1 MNNSPQELL
10 KRALLKLEATG
21 EDGFEGFIASVLAE
35 ISDQPFR
42 IASSGTQRGRDGES
56 ELDEGA
62 IYFETKLH
70 KSRVRKDQIAVKLVD
85 LLADDRGQL
94 DIFIIC
100 ATASISAQH
109 AKDFRNMFEA
119 RGITLLILDW
129 NRNTGLP
136 RLATL
141 VAMGSTG
148 GKNFL
153 IEHLNDSDDS
163 TLLVD
168 TLSAIDQ
175 LALLPEFESY
185 SERLF
190 TEITNASIGLGL
202 AKKSNRNWLSE
213 IFSCQKQA
221 RQYLGQPLAP
231 RDASM
236 DFLQPRRTLSE
247 QLKHAFVGSSSEA
260 VFVVSGTEGTGKSW
274 LIANTWLESDSASI
288 LVIVTSTELRDPED
302 ISNIEDFVIG
312 KLIEQTGGEHNHKS
326 INRWRRRLAM
336 WKANPEASNI
346 RITVCIDGLNQHPR
360 FNWTRFIG
368 GASLFL
374 RKLGGQLV
382 VSTRTSYFS
391 RIKPSIWAEV
401 ICINVPEFTNFE
413 LDNILQARDI
423 DPMSLNEPVY
433 RTLKNPRILNI
444 AVNLLLAQEIEDMT
458 QLSVGRLLFEHLR
471 TSNLTGSTDLL
482 PNEFANTMSKL
493 ANEFISRLEA
503 GAEDDLKLFDVGNH
517 SRLEEVSSGRF
528 FKPVLEDPDRYE
540 IVDDGLILALGMW
553 LVKALRREL
562 RNERDP
568 HDGLEVI
575 LEPVSTLDKLAEIV
589 GTAIQVACLTE
600 SYEAEIATSLIRHY
614 EGLQNLP
621 EEQFQPFKALVK
633 VRPDAFLE
641 AAKEVALFDSNGPTS
656 GWLPEA
662 ILEARDEPSVM
673 SEIESAI
680 PKWLSYYCFAPEHV
694 MHEPISEPLSEK
706 ALKERE
712 RVTQELKDRIEALT
726 ETETNYMEKN
736 LTKLEEGD
744 VNVLHRLSMSLLAG
758 LRLETFAGPLVS
770 SVFSA
775 SLTRAV
781 GSLHLE
787 FENLIRFNRMDWA
800 ETRKALKEEISCLC
814 DERSSVGD
822 WTIVKVLNSTGDP
835 SDADEAQVL
844 RESLIENYKRPGRWR
859 LIEDYCETD
868 PCDPQASPSKNISK
882 TAKKYQNIDVEKLCT
897 STGTSM
903 ETHFF
908 KDAMPGIAR
917 FESEAGVVA
926 IRRLVTHSL
935 EREGLPRRQ
944 AILALEPFSV
954 LLPSSDVESLVTY
967 AQSSSARPEP
977 QHNVPDEW
985 MTAQH
990 SLLIAFPHLSGDE
1003 QLQALN
1009 GMRTKAVLDGFYRMI
1024 KPPEAHRVE
1033 TLLNKAH
1040 MDKNVDRLF
1049 NLLAA
1054 INHADPPLT
1063 DKTIDIV
1070 AELLVFPD
1078 TTVRA
1083 EALALAVRSNH
1094 ELLLKLV
1101 ADSDWNAGKLTLN
1114 ENRNEL
1120 SYGSSALVAATKAG
1134 LIDVN
1139 KALDRMALSY
1149 YGIAATSLGEDTANI
1164 VADRIEIALR
1174 SVLNVGELN
1183 GLPVIEEVIDD
1194 DDHSLPSLVSL
1205 REHLHSDDSHAVFEC
1220 LSATDEQIQDRQ
1232 KKLLCAYE
1240 QFIERLSSLNA
1251 ELVLTHISAKGI
1263 ETIVS
1268 ARPDVISRWHELL
1281 METDEVQKQY
1291 AHNFAIVF
1299 AGAIA
1304 AENTTLAVSLF
1315 RAYAK
1320 VAPFIGRVFG
1330 NASVP
1335 IKAEVLWS
1343 NGHIPKISALCV
1355 ERLDDCCNDQEILNE
1370 VLAAFTNYQESILAS
1385 YVERL
1390 MSSGEPIHI
1399 ARALMVAGFSVESE
1413 FAENALSRFE
1423 GTEGFIGEVYTAAR
1437 GAYDR
1442 NKWSRHWYERMRSAT
1457 SKMDFWRYSVL
1468 LSRIVD
1474 ARINVWRGLEPKT
1487 ELYSAFFPTIKSS
1500 LERRMSK
1507 WTEKRKKAL
1516 FGRNVPNRIFLTREL

>member
-1 MNNSPQELL
+1 MNDSPQEIL

-56 ELDEGA
+56 ESDEGA
-62 IYFETKLH
+62 INFETKLH
-70 KSRVRKDQIAVKLVD
+70 KGRVRKDQIAVKLVD
-85 LLADDRGQL
+85 LLADDQGQL

-100 ATASISAQH
+100 STASISAQH
-109 AKDFRNMFEA
+109 AKDFRNMFESN
-119 RGITLLILDW
+119 GITLLILDW

-141 VAMGSTG
+141 VAMGSTAA
-148 GKNFL
+148 KNFL
-153 IEHLNDSDDS
+153 TMHLNDPNDS
-163 TLLVD
+163 ALLND
-168 TLSAIDQ
+168 ALNAIDQ
-175 LALLPEFESY
+175 LVSLPEFKSH
-185 SERLF
+185 SEKLL

-202 AKKSNRNWLSE
+202 AKKSNRIWLSE
-213 IFSCQKQA
+213 IFSCQKLA

-236 DFLQPRRTLSE
+236 DFLQPRMTLSE
-247 QLKHAFVGSSSEA
+247 QLKHAFIGTSSDI

-274 LIANTWLESDSASI
+274 LIANTWLQCESASI
-288 LVIVTSTELRDPED
+288 LVIATSTEFRDPED
-302 ISNIEDFVIG
+302 IINFEDFVIR
-312 KLIEQTGGEHNHKS
+312 KLNEQTGGEHNQKS
-326 INRWRRRLAM
+326 VNRWKRRLNVWQAVSAPLNM
-336 WKANPEASNI
+336 
-346 RITVCIDGLNQHPR
+346 RITVCIDGLNQNSR
-360 FNWTRFIG
+360 FPWARLID
-368 GASLFL
+368 GASNYLS
-374 RKLGGQLV
+374 RLGGQLV
-382 VSTRTSYFS
+382 VSTRSSYFS
-391 RIKPSIWAEV
+391 RIRPSVWADV
-401 ICINVPEFTNFE
+401 AYIDVPEFTNTE
-413 LDNILQARDI
+413 LDNVLEARDI
-423 DPMSLNEPVY
+423 DPKSLNEPVY

-444 AVNLLLAQEIEDMT
+444 AVKLLLTQEIEDMT

-482 PNEFANTMSKL
+482 PIEFANTMSNL

-528 FKPVLEDPDRYE
+528 FKPVVEDPDRYE

-553 LVKALRREL
+553 LVKALRRES

-600 SYEAEIATSLIRHY
+600 SYETKIATSLIRHF

-656 GWLPEA
+656 GWLHEA

-673 SEIESAI
+673 CEIQSAI
-680 PKWLSYYCFAPEHV
+680 PKWLSYYYPAPENM
-694 MHEPISEPLSEK
+694 MHEPRREPLSDK
-706 ALKERE
+706 ALAERE
-712 RVTQELKDRIEALT
+712 RVTQELKDRMEELT
-726 ETETNYMEKN
+726 EAETSYMDKN
-736 LTKLEEGD
+736 LTRLEEGD
-744 VNVLHRLSMSLLAG
+744 VNVLHRFALFLLAG
-758 LRLETFAGPLVS
+758 LPLETFAGPLVS

-787 FENLIRFNRMDWA
+787 FENLIRFNYVDWA
-800 ETRKALKEEISCLC
+800 ETQKALNQEISCLG

-882 TAKKYQNIDVEKLCT
+882 TAKKYQNIDIEKLCT

-917 FESEAGVVA
+917 FKSEAGVIA

-954 LLPSSDVESLVTY
+954 LLPSSDVESLVNY

-1003 QLQALN
+1003 QLEALN
-1009 GMRTKAVLDGFYRMI
+1009 GMRTKAVLDGFYCMI
-1024 KPPEAHRVE
+1024 KPSEAHRVE

-1040 MDKNVDRLF
+1040 IDKNVDRLF

-1054 INHADPPLT
+1054 VNHADPPPT
-1063 DKTIDIV
+1063 DKTIDTV
-1070 AELLVFPD
+1070 AELLAFPD

-1083 EALALAVRSNH
+1083 EALALAARSKH
-1094 ELLLKLV
+1094 ELLLKLIT
-1101 ADSDWNAGKLTLN
+1101 DGDWNADKLTLN

-1120 SYGSSALVAATKAG
+1120 SYGSSALVAAVKAG
-1134 LIDVN
+1134 QIDVN
-1139 KALDRMALSY
+1139 NALDRIALSY
-1149 YGIAATSLGEDTANI
+1149 YGIAATILGEGVAKE

-1174 SVLNVGELN
+1174 SALDLGELTD
-1183 GLPVIEEVIDD
+1183 LPIIEQVITEDD
-1194 DDHSLPSLVSL
+1194 PSLPTQVSI
-1205 REHLHSDDSHAVFEC
+1205 REHSYSENSQAVLKH
-1220 LSATDEQIQDRQ
+1220 LSETDTQIQERQ
-1232 KKLLCAYE
+1232 GRLLRAYK
-1240 QFIERLSSLNA
+1240 QFIERLSSLDA
-1251 ELVLTHISAKGI
+1251 ELILTHISARGM
-1263 ETIVS
+1263 ETIIS
-1268 ARPDVISRWHELL
+1268 ARPDVIVRWHALL
-1281 METDEVQKQY
+1281 MDTDEVQKRY

-1304 AENTTLAVSLF
+1304 EENTTLAVSLF
-1315 RAYAK
+1315 RAYANTN
-1320 VAPFIGRVFG
+1320 PLIGRVFE
-1330 NASVP
+1330 NSNVP
-1335 IKAEVLWS
+1335 VEVDVLWS
-1343 NGHIPKISALCV
+1343 NGHIPEISALCI
-1355 ERLDDCCNDQEILNE
+1355 ERLDNCCDDQEISTE
-1370 VLAAFTNYQESILAS
+1370 VLAAFTNNRESVLAS

-1390 MSSGEPIHI
+1390 MSTGEPIHI
-1399 ARALMVAGFSVESE
+1399 ARALTVAGFSVESE
-1413 FAENALSRFE
+1413 FAENAISRFD
-1423 GTEGFIGEVYTAAR
+1423 GSEGFIGEVYTAAK

-1442 NKWSRHWYERMRSAT
+1442 NRWSRNWYEQMRSANT
-1457 SKMDFWRYSVL
+1457 EVEFWRYSVL

-1474 ARINVWRGLEPKT
+1474 GRFTFWRGFDPNA
-1487 ELYSAFFPTIKSS
+1487 ELYNAFFPTIKSS